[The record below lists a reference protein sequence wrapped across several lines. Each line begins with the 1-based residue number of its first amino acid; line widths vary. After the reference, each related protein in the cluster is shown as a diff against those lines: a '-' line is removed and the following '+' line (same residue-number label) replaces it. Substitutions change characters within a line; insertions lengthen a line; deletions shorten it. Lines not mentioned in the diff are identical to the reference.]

1 MVAKFASVIGSKMN
15 LKIDLGVKPMI
26 SWRHSNKNG
35 ADRGCAYFKDIVIG
49 HYNLS
54 PIYWLWLT
62 DAGILTIW
70 GPDFHNK
77 SEHKQ
82 TLAVG
87 RIDSVYTKRCSSMQA
102 GRTAAEK
109 FIEAEYKG
117 HLSNKLAKLDKERE
131 ILVAKLATS
140 G

>member
-1 MVAKFASVIGSKMN
+1 MAQIRWGS
-15 LKIDLGVKPMI
+15 
-26 SWRHSNKNG
+26 HSNKHS
-35 ADRGCAYFKDIVIG
+35 AQRGCAYFKDIVPDN
-49 HYNLS
+49 NLS
-54 PIYWLWLT
+54 PFYWLWLT
-62 DAGILTIW
+62 DAGTLTIW

-87 RIDSVYTKRCSSMQA
+87 RIDSVYTEQCSSKEA
-102 GRTAAEK
+102 GRKAAEK

-131 ILVAKLATS
+131 ILVSKLAAS